1 MIRCVFTQH
10 VIVFPKKEER
20 KKEKKYLGSYTLTKR
35 DFVPL
40 EMNFCPQQHERTR
53 APSLSFRKE
62 EEEEEEER

>member
-1 MIRCVFTQH
+1 

-20 KKEKKYLGSYTLTKR
+20 KKERKYLGSYTLTKR

-40 EMNFCPQQHERTR
+40 EMNFVPNNTNERAR

>member
-35 DFVPL
+35 DFVPSL
-40 EMNFCPQQHERTR
+40 EMNLSPTTRRTR